1 MQVAID
7 GPAGAGKSTIAKA
20 AAKTLGF
27 VYIDTGAMYRA
38 VGLYVVRKGLD
49 AKNKEDVVSVLD
61 EIEISISY
69 DESGQ
74 QIFLNGENVSEDI
87 RLPEISVAASDV
99 AVIAEVRAKL
109 LQMQRKLASEND
121 VIMDGRDIC
130 SYVLPEADVKVFL
143 TASIE
148 ARAERRYKQLLE
160 KGTECDLEQIKIDME
175 WRDKNDSQREV
186 APLKQA
192 DDATLLDTSNLTLE
206 ESINALVGLIKGDK

>member
-20 AAKTLGF
+20 AAKTLGY

-49 AKNKEDVVSVLD
+49 TKFKEDVVSVLD

-130 SYVLPEADVKVFL
+130 SYVLPDADVKVFL
-143 TASIE
+143 TASLE

-192 DDATLLDTSNLTLE
+192 DDATLLDTSDLTLE

>member
-1 MQVAID
+1 
-7 GPAGAGKSTIAKA
+7 
-20 AAKTLGF
+20 
-27 VYIDTGAMYRA
+27 
-38 VGLYVVRKGLD
+38 
-49 AKNKEDVVSVLD
+49 
-61 EIEISISY
+61 
-69 DESGQ
+69 
-74 QIFLNGENVSEDI
+74 
-87 RLPEISVAASDV
+87 
-99 AVIAEVRAKL
+99 
-109 LQMQRKLASEND
+109 
-121 VIMDGRDIC
+121 MDGRDIC

-143 TASIE
+143 TASLE

>member
-20 AAKTLGF
+20 VAKDLGF

-49 AKNKEDVVSVLD
+49 PKKSEDVNSVLD
-61 EIEISISY
+61 EIQISISY
-69 DESGQ
+69 NESGQ
-74 QIFLNGENVSEDI
+74 QIFLNGENVSEEI

-99 AVIAEVRAKL
+99 AVIGEVRAKL

-130 SYVLPEADVKVFL
+130 SYVLPDAEVKVFL
-143 TASIE
+143 TASVD

-160 KGTECDLEQIKIDME
+160 AGTECDLEQIKIDMQ

-192 DDATLLDTSNLTLE
+192 DDAILLDTSDMTLE
-206 ESINALVGLIKGDK
+206 ESINALVGLIKGDN

>member
-20 AAKTLGF
+20 AAKMLNF
-27 VYIDTGAMYRA
+27 IYIDTGAMYRA

-49 AKNKEDVVSVLD
+49 TKIREDVISVLE
-61 EIEISISY
+61 EIEITISY

-74 QIFLNGENVSEDI
+74 QVFLNGENVSEEI

-99 AVIAEVRAKL
+99 AVIPEVRAKL

-130 SYVLPEADVKVFL
+130 AYVLPEAEVKVFL

-148 ARAERRYKQLLE
+148 ARADRRYKQLLE
-160 KGTECDLEQIKIDME
+160 KGTECDLEQIKME
-175 WRDKNDSQREV
+175 MQWRDKNDSQREV
-186 APLKQA
+186 APLKKA
-192 DDATLLDTSNLTLE
+192 DDAVLLDTSNLTLD
-206 ESINALVGLIKGDK
+206 ESINALVDLIKGDN

>member
-20 AAKTLGF
+20 AAKTLGY

-49 AKNKEDVVSVLD
+49 TKIKEDVISVLD
-61 EIEISISY
+61 EIEITISY

-130 SYVLPEADVKVFL
+130 SYVLPDADVKVFL
-143 TASIE
+143 TASLE

-160 KGTECDLEQIKIDME
+160 KGTECDLKQIKIDME

>member
-69 DESGQ
+69 DESGH

-87 RLPEISVAASDV
+87 RLPEISVAA
-99 AVIAEVRAKL
+99 
-109 LQMQRKLASEND
+109 
-121 VIMDGRDIC
+121 
-130 SYVLPEADVKVFL
+130 
-143 TASIE
+143 
-148 ARAERRYKQLLE
+148 
-160 KGTECDLEQIKIDME
+160 
-175 WRDKNDSQREV
+175 
-186 APLKQA
+186 
-192 DDATLLDTSNLTLE
+192 
-206 ESINALVGLIKGDK
+206 